1 MLTKLISLVSLF
13 ALYLTSSMISALAI
27 DKSPTGRSLGLRDTL
42 PPNITTPTSDHTF
55 NMTPTDFATLQWALD
70 TILSI
75 PDSILLAGDNATSQY
90 IQTHSPYTSSPL
102 YTSFP
107 SAAVS
112 PSDLADLGFWDT
124 LKCAAAI
131 VAFIGT
137 NIVSAAKLLRIKKYI
152 AALGG
157 VRKAA
162 ELLLKASNWE
172 ERLKIGGGALVG
184 LAAEFFGFTLIT
196 NNC

>member
-27 DKSPTGRSLGLRDTL
+27 DKSPMGRSLAPRDTL
-42 PPNITTPTSDHTF
+42 PPNITTSTDHTF

-107 SAAVS
+107 SAAGS
-112 PSDLADLGFWDT
+112 PDLADLGFWDT